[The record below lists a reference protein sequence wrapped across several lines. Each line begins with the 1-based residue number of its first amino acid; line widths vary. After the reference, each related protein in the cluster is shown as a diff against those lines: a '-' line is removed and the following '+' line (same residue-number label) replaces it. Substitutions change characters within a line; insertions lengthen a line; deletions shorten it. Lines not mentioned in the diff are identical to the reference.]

1 MQRKYDEANA
11 EFQKAREVVPNSP
24 DFIAIIGYTYALS
37 GKRQEALRYQADLNE
52 LANHTFVLPYSQ
64 LLIPSALG
72 EMDEVFRLLDK
83 CFEER
88 DPAIRGLKS
97 DPLFDRVRSDPR
109 FAVLLRRAGLAP

>member
-1 MQRKYDEANA
+1 ME
-11 EFQKAREVVPNSP
+11 
-24 DFIAIIGYTYALS
+24 
-37 GKRQEALRYQADLNE
+37 LNE
-52 LANHTFVLPYSQ
+52 LAKHTFVLPFSR
-64 LLIPSALG
+64 LAIPSGLG
-72 EMDEVFRLLDK
+72 DMDEVFKLLDQ